1 MHARPKINQA
11 GRCLPRYARISIKR
25 HGSNQRVEVP
35 VPLAGGGL
43 PTLSNA
49 LPVSARNLYGPTL
62 LPAVEKTAALPSS
75 KFGIS
80 RPLNILRG
88 YFAPQNAPL
97 PSLPPCASAVPV
109 ASPLRGGSL
118 SLSLLSP
125 PSFACKKLRPPRVRA
140 RWSLT
145 SHTSCPRRR
154 KRSHAFFPFGRRRL
168 DLCPLANE
176 KNACDVGSRRWIGP
190 GI

>member
-1 MHARPKINQA
+1 MHAGPKINQA

-80 RPLNILRG
+80 RPLNILVGILHHKMLLSLLFPPARLL
-88 YFAPQNAPL
+88 FPL
-97 PSLPPCASAVPV
+97 LLLFEEV
-109 ASPLRGGSL
+109 LSL
-118 SLSLLSP
+118 SLSSLL
-125 PSFACKKLRPPRVRA
+125 LRSLA
-140 RWSLT
+140 R
-145 SHTSCPRRR
+145 SCAHRECA
-154 KRSHAFFPFGRRRL
+154 HDGH
-168 DLCPLANE
+168 
-176 KNACDVGSRRWIGP
+176 
-190 GI
+190 

>member
-1 MHARPKINQA
+1 MHAGPKINQA

-80 RPLNILRG
+80 RPLNILVGILHHKMLLSLLFPPARLL
-88 YFAPQNAPL
+88 FPL
-97 PSLPPCASAVPV
+97 LLLFEEV
-109 ASPLRGGSL
+109 L
-118 SLSLLSP
+118 SLSLFSFVRLQDVAPTESARTMVTDLAHVVSATTEEESRILP
-125 PSFACKKLRPPRVRA
+125 IRPS
-140 RWSLT
+140 S
-145 SHTSCPRRR
+145 S
-154 KRSHAFFPFGRRRL
+154 
-168 DLCPLANE
+168 
-176 KNACDVGSRRWIGP
+176 
-190 GI
+190 

>member
-1 MHARPKINQA
+1 MHAGPKINQA

-109 ASPLRGGSL
+109 ASPRT
-118 SLSLLSP
+118 
-125 PSFACKKLRPPRVRA
+125 RRVRDDGRGVTHSSHSA
-140 RWSLT
+140 VVVLT
-145 SHTSCPRRR
+145 SVRWRT
-154 KRSHAFFPFGRRRL
+154 KRMRAT
-168 DLCPLANE
+168 
-176 KNACDVGSRRWIGP
+176 
-190 GI
+190 